1 MSALGAADPA
11 LQRVRARFLAEAYG
25 APADAARH
33 LELLLEEEA
42 PLLGRADRA
51 TIARQLSVELTG
63 LGPIQRLLDDPA
75 VDDVLVN
82 GAGPVWVDRDGRLE
96 PTEVR
101 LDATDVA
108 RCIERLLGPLGLRAD
123 RSHPVVD
130 ARTPDGTR
138 VTIVLP
144 PLAVDGPVL
153 AIRRHRTR
161 PVPLCAFGPP
171 ELERLLRHLVAAR
184 VNLVVYGA
192 TGSGKTT
199 LLDSMLG
206 HLEPGERVI
215 TIEDVAELRLPGEH
229 VVRLESRPG
238 GAEGAQRSELRDL
251 VRVALRLRPD
261 RIVVGEVRGG
271 EALDMLWAL
280 STGHDGCCST
290 CHASDARD
298 ALRRLETMAAV
309 GGAGVVPMDGIRAQ
323 LHSAV
328 DVLVGVARG
337 HDGARSVV
345 AVDELGPAGELLPL
359 LAADGTTRAPQR
371 TRRAS
376 PTAWPTTTSGQS
388 EPQP

>member
-1 MSALGAADPA
+1 VSTRGALDPA
-11 LQRVRARFLAEAYG
+11 LRRVRTRFLAEADD
-25 APADAARH
+25 APVDPVRH

-42 PLLGRADRA
+42 PLLARASRA
-51 TIARQLSVELTG
+51 AVARQLSVELTG
-63 LGPIQRLLDDPA
+63 LGPIQRLLDDPL

-82 GAGPVWVDRDGRLE
+82 GVGPVWVDRGGRLE
-96 PTEVR
+96 LSEVC

-130 ARTPDGTR
+130 ARTPEGTR
-138 VTIVLP
+138 VSIVLP

-161 PVPLCAFGPP
+161 PVPLAAFGPP
-171 ELERLLRHLVAAR
+171 QVERLLRHLVTAR

-206 HLEPGERVI
+206 HLEPGERVV

-238 GAEGAQRSELRDL
+238 GAEGVQRSELRDL

-261 RIVVGEVRGG
+261 RIVVGEVRGA
-271 EALDMLWAL
+271 EALDMVWAL

-309 GGAGVVPMDGIRAQ
+309 GGAGVVPMDAIRAQ
-323 LHSAV
+323 LHAAV
-328 DVLVGVARG
+328 DVLIGVARG

-345 AVDELGPAGELLPL
+345 AVDELDPAGALSPL
-359 LAADGTTRAPQR
+359 LDADGTTRAP
-371 TRRAS
+371 RRDRR
-376 PTAWPTTTSGQS
+376 PRR
-388 EPQP
+388 